1 MYSRIGPS
9 NPWVQVTSPGW
20 LEACQSE
27 RCPHDRI
34 HLSRSIEL
42 RFRFKSDTSVKLRF
56 FKHVSLWYCQLR
68 VVVSSQPLM
77 WPLPKISKCE
87 VQVLPATS
95 SSLPL
100 DEEIPAVS
108 YPKFAM
114 NMISCRHL
122 WKKWTFNAT
131 DASTNY
137 QDDKMDWISRLLSTQ
152 NVFIDPDLPGGKRNF
167 AQDWK
172 APNRDFL

>member
-108 YPKFAM
+108 YPK
-114 NMISCRHL
+114 
-122 WKKWTFNAT
+122 
-131 DASTNY
+131 
-137 QDDKMDWISRLLSTQ
+137 
-152 NVFIDPDLPGGKRNF
+152 
-167 AQDWK
+167 
-172 APNRDFL
+172 NRDESWYHVVICGKNEHSMPRMHRQIIKMIRWIGFPVYYQPKTCL